1 MPFALQILLFVAAV
15 TLGLSV
21 RTERRRY
28 IAKAIVRPTGKRR
41 APKGRHALTL
51 AA

>member
-1 MPFALQILLFVAAV
+1 MNIALILVLAVAALFV
-15 TLGLSV
+15 GLSV

-41 APKGRHALTL
+41 APKTRRYGL

>member
-1 MPFALQILLFVAAV
+1 MPFSALILLFVAAV
-15 TLGLSV
+15 ALGISV

-41 APKGRHALTL
+41 APKGRRYSL